1 MCIFLVLVN
10 MPGLYA
16 FLGWIFA
23 LGRCDIHFHIKFFF
37 NPTYLLRS
45 CWLSYYPMAI
55 SLSIIAIFI
64 GKSASEG
71 SAVDAALS
79 MLACDQRAD

>member
-23 LGRCDIHFHIKFFF
+23 LVRCNTHFHIKFSL
-37 NPTYLLRS
+37 NPTSQLGY
-45 CWLSYYPMAI
+45 CWLSDYPMAI